1 MRIQEFYG
9 KWIRFGGYE
18 SACLAAVAYLEDTGL
33 IVVHDTNRRPEEIE
47 AQV

>member
-9 KWIRFGGYE
+9 KWIRFGGHE
-18 SACLAAVAYLEDTGL
+18 SACLAAVAYLEDSGL
-33 IVVHDTNRRPEEIE
+33 IVVHDTNGRSEERE